1 MADSV
6 YVLGDEDRRK
16 FARLV
21 AAAWP
26 EATAGPTAGTVPSIS
41 RIGSCRSTLC
51 EVGAGAGDP
60 LTETR

>member
-1 MADSV
+1 VTTGS
-6 YVLGDEDRRK
+6 
-16 FARLV
+16 
-21 AAAWP
+21 
-26 EATAGPTAGTVPSIS
+26 TAGAASSIS